1 MASTGWGQVA
11 VREQGTTRIQ
21 LTSVHSHGG
30 WLQGWN
36 LEGDGFL
43 ARYAPALIAY
53 AATVFLF
60 ATPKQG
66 AVYWEQPRT
75 Y

>member
-1 MASTGWGQVA
+1 MA
-11 VREQGTTRIQ
+11 VREQETTRIQ
-21 LTSVHSHGG
+21 LTQVYSHGG

-36 LEGDGFL
+36 LEGNGFL

-53 AATVFLF
+53 AATVYLF
-60 ATPKQG
+60 ATSNQG
-66 AVYWEQPRT
+66 AIYWKQSRT